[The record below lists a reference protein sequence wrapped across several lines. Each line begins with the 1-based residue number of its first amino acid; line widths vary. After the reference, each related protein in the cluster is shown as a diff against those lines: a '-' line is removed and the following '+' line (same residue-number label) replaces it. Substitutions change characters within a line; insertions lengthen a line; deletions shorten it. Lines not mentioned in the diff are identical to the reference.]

1 MFKDNLDTLSP
12 VIQWS
17 VHKVITF
24 ISKWEMNKSKMIPFK
39 LKRERERERVTKKMC
54 WVSKIFTKKTSKQQ
68 GKGRIFY
75 NDA

>member
-39 LKRERERERVTKKMC
+39 LKRERERESYKKN
-54 WVSKIFTKKTSKQQ
+54 VLSIKDFHKKTSKQQ
-68 GKGRIFY
+68 GKGRFFY